1 MMEKIEGYRRYLYIS
16 ANIIAIGITLTTLL
30 KDTVGSI
37 GVVFIAIG
45 GLFFIIGMRKK
56 QKEDEQKKK

>member
-16 ANIIAIGITLTTLL
+16 ATIIAIGITFTTLL

-37 GVVFIAIG
+37 GVVFVAIG